1 MPLQV
6 GRAHPQALIYPI
18 TLAANSTNEARKD
31 AALTIMADMRTHS
44 PLVRE
49 GLETIYLCFGERSE
63 QIAES
68 LISLVIHVCVQT
80 LPARG

>member
-1 MPLQV
+1 MPCFLVTWGIGSYAKLHGILPFQV

-49 GLETIYLCFGERSE
+49 
-63 QIAES
+63 S
-68 LISLVIHVCVQT
+68 LFVF
-80 LPARG
+80 

>member
-49 GLETIYLCFGERSE
+49 
-63 QIAES
+63 S
-68 LISLVIHVCVQT
+68 LFVF
-80 LPARG
+80 